1 MAAWP
6 VDHLVLLIAR
16 GLAWAGRSL
25 MFFAEGTV
33 ARMPGLLPFY
43 MGAFVTAAKASVPMV
58 PIALHIFKELARIG

>member
-43 MGAFVTAAKASVPMV
+43 MGAFVTAAKAGVPMV
-58 PIALHIFKELARIG
+58 SPSPSIFSRS